1 MSFSETIFLFFLALV
16 IFGPK
21 KLPEIARQAGKWLNE
36 FKRASNEFRSQIEQE
51 IAHLEVDN
59 KQTIL
64 PPSEPPSGA
73 TSRSTYAGA
82 EIEAPA
88 EVPALTAAASG
99 DGFNLDEAAAGE
111 APLTPASPAS
121 VTPEQ
126 ASPTGPSSATPASS
140 EDVTASDAVGA
151 AAASDSRR
159 SLSHAP
165 ESHA

>member
-21 KLPEIARQAGKWLNE
+21 KLPEIARQVGKALNE

-64 PPSEPPSGA
+64 PPSQPPEHA
-73 TSRSTYAGA
+73 TSRTEYAAA
-82 EIEAPA
+82 ELEAPA
-88 EVPALTAAASG
+88 AAPALAAPTSEGESKPGEVSSDQAS
-99 DGFNLDEAAAGE
+99 
-111 APLTPASPAS
+111 LTPD
-121 VTPEQ
+121 Q
-126 ASPTGPSSATPASS
+126 ASLPAPSAS
-140 EDVTASDAVGA
+140 EDVTASDPVGA
-151 AAASDSRR
+151 AAATDAHSMESRFPESR
-159 SLSHAP
+159 LP

>member
-1 MSFSETIFLFFLALV
+1 MPLFRPRQYDGRMSFSETIFLFLLALV

-51 IAHLEVDN
+51 IAHLEVEN

-64 PPSEPPSGA
+64 PPSEPPAGA

-82 EIEAPA
+82 EIEASA
-88 EVPALTAAASG
+88 EHPAL
-99 DGFNLDEAAAGE
+99 
-111 APLTPASPAS
+111 
-121 VTPEQ
+121 
-126 ASPTGPSSATPASS
+126 
-140 EDVTASDAVGA
+140 A
-151 AAASDSRR
+151 AAASESESNRAESSSTPVSFEPDQESIISDQASPAAVNSSEHVTDSD
-159 SLSHAP
+159 HVP